1 MIDHKKFADKA
12 MAALHG
18 HSDPEAGE
26 GGTGSDTEPDAENPA
41 EHSGL
46 HHMKMFIHAVHAKD
60 HHAAMEAH
68 HALKKY

>member
-18 HSDPEAGE
+18 KSDPEEGAESAATEKAEGAEGE
-26 GGTGSDTEPDAENPA
+26 GAE
-41 EHSGL
+41 

-60 HHAAMEAH
+60 HHAALEAH
-68 HALKKY
+68 HQLKKY